1 MRKVALMLAV
11 GVMAASTAVLAHDP
25 PDELNIAVQFPE
37 GNEPTIDGDCSEWDA
52 VIPAEQYYVLSDKMY
67 PVGSRHAVE
76 GLARGEMDAS
86 SLTTTIRVGWSATTQ
101 MLYYCNSVF
110 DDVHVIDRA
119 DSYDW
124 YADDSNEYFF
134 NAYHRS
140 EQEVRDL
147 IATGVAT
154 YWGFN
159 YAVPKSA
166 AGDTWMVISPCNA
179 CEWTVNDN
187 AQHRL
192 RWAFTGEE
200 FGEGT
205 YSYEHQS
212 RMLENYATGLEAYT
226 MADMNFR
233 NDVTEGETIHATF
246 FINDDDAAR
255 EDGNPASWSTGSGL
269 VGGTWLGM
277 GDYYLEEI
285 NPDLPWGEGTAV
297 ESQSWGRIKAQF

>member
-25 PDELNIAVQFPE
+25 PDELQIAVQFPA
-37 GNEPTIDGDCSEWDA
+37 GNAPTIDGDCTADWDA
-52 VIPAEQYYVLSDKMY
+52 IIPADQYYVLSDLMF
-67 PVGSRHAVE
+67 PFRDE
-76 GLARGEMDAS
+76 TIQRGDMDAS
-86 SLTTTIRVGWSATTQ
+86 DLNTTIRVGWSADTQ

-140 EQEVRDL
+140 EQEVRD
-147 IATGVAT
+147 INDTGIAT

-179 CEWTVNDN
+179 CEWTTNHN
-187 AQHRL
+187 EQHSL
-192 RWAFTGEE
+192 EWDFVGEE
-200 FGEGT
+200 YGEST
-205 YSYEHQS
+205 YTYEHQS
-212 RMLENYATGLEAYT
+212 RFLESYTRGIENYT

-233 NDVTEGETIHATF
+233 NDMAEGMTIHATF
-246 FINDDDAAR
+246 FINDDDGELESGDPSNRWTTA
-255 EDGNPASWSTGSGL
+255 SGL
-269 VGGTWLGM
+269 VGTWLGA

-285 NPDLPWGEGTAV
+285 NPDLAWGPSTAV
-297 ESQSWGRIKAQF
+297 ESESWGRIKAQF